1 MTRMFSRILV
11 ANRGEIACRVM
22 RTARR
27 MGIETVAVF
36 SNPDRDSMHVK
47 MADAAV
53 GLGGTTSADS
63 YLRYDRVLEAAKATG
78 AEAIHP
84 GYGFLSENAEFADAV
99 KDAGLAFIGPPAQSM
114 RDMGSKDA
122 AKRLMEEAG
131 VPLLPG
137 YHGTAQDW
145 ETLERESHVRQAK
158 GKPVLLKAVLG
169 GGGKG
174 MRIVNTADELRD
186 AIDSARRE
194 ALASFSDDRLLVER
208 YLPSARHIE
217 VQVFCDKHGGA
228 VYLFERDCSVQRRH
242 QKVIEEAPAPGISPE
257 LRKALGEAAV
267 RAARKVNYEGAG
279 TVEFIADASD
289 ASQFYF
295 MEMNTRLQV
304 EHPIT
309 EMVTGVDLVEWQILA
324 AAGHP
329 LPMRQDEL
337 TLAGHAFESRIYAE
351 RPEAGFSPVRAPST
365 TCGRRPPTARPTT
378 CPRPSARRPRA
389 TRCALT
395 RALARATRSRSS
407 TTR

>member
-145 ETLERESHVRQAK
+145 ETLERESHACGLGE

-186 AIDSARRE
+186 AIDSARRK
-194 ALASFSDDRLLVER
+194 ALATRLQQG
-208 YLPSARHIE
+208 I
-217 VQVFCDKHGGA
+217 DK
-228 VYLFERDCSVQRRH
+228 
-242 QKVIEEAPAPGISPE
+242 EEAP
-257 LRKALGEAAV
+257 V
-267 RAARKVNYEGAG
+267 
-279 TVEFIADASD
+279 
-289 ASQFYF
+289 
-295 MEMNTRLQV
+295 
-304 EHPIT
+304 
-309 EMVTGVDLVEWQILA
+309 
-324 AAGHP
+324 
-329 LPMRQDEL
+329 
-337 TLAGHAFESRIYAE
+337 
-351 RPEAGFSPVRAPST
+351 
-365 TCGRRPPTARPTT
+365 
-378 CPRPSARRPRA
+378 
-389 TRCALT
+389 
-395 RALARATRSRSS
+395 
-407 TTR
+407 